1 MDVAC
6 VCCCG
11 DVVEDRANI
20 AIARTPDVFT
30 WLRIHEQPHT
40 SFGPKKLWRCSS
52 QTRFEGLIS
61 SSIKG
66 LLCGHT

>member
-52 QTRFEGLIS
+52 
-61 SSIKG
+61 
-66 LLCGHT
+66 